1 MVRHGRA
8 AAAMSA
14 AAGVI
19 VAGALTAAPAWAET
33 PDEKFATVVKSLNIP
48 FGPNID
54 LPQVGRGVCDRL
66 TEGMATTVNPV
77 PVVRGVVNTLRNSG
91 MDRAQAAGLLRASV
105 VVYCPQYGNLIGR

>member
-8 AAAMSA
+8 AAVLSA

-19 VAGALTAAPAWAET
+19 VAGALTAVPAAAQT
-33 PDEKFATVVKSLNIP
+33 QDEAFAAAVKALNIP
-48 FGPNID
+48 FGPNVD

-66 TEGMATTVNPV
+66 SQGLATNVNPV

-91 MDRAQAAGLLRASV
+91 IDRAQAAGLLRASV
-105 VVYCPQYGNLIGR
+105 AVYCPQYGNIIGR